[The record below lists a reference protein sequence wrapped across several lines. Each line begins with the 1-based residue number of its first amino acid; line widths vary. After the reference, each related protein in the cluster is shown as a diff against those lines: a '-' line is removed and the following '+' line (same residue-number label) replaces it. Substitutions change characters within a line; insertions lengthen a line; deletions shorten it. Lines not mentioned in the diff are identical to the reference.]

1 MERVNAT
8 KNTAMSLA
16 VQSGCADMVSM
27 LLRYRPSPATAT
39 DLVGREPLLHVAA
52 THGHVAV
59 AMVLIGEGAGG
70 SGLCVDE
77 TDRFGCTA
85 LHKAVSHN
93 RLDFIEQ
100 VLLLHRANVN
110 IADSIYQETALMKAC
125 KLGLMGVI
133 RLLLQQDGVDTLA
146 RSRSGETAASLCR
159 RSVSQDVRALLLI
172 PTAAPP
178 SRSGRSRKSLRED
191 NGGVAMDMR
200 SEKYLQQLED
210 STTICPVKLR
220 TVTKKMAGEIA
231 RARTAKRFTQAEL
244 ARRLSVSKQVIQ
256 QLEAAKGIPDIHL
269 IRRLNQELCVSLI
282 ATQ

>member
-8 KNTAMSLA
+8 QDTAMSLA
-16 VQSGCADMVSM
+16 VQSGSADMVSM

-59 AMVLIGEGAGG
+59 ALVLIGEGAGG

-110 IADSIYQETALMKAC
+110 IADTIYQETALMKAC

-146 RSRSGETAASLCR
+146 RNRSGETAASLCR
-159 RSVSQDVRALLLI
+159 RSVSQDIRALLPI
-172 PTAAPP
+172 PSAAPP

-220 TVTKKMAGEIA
+220 TVTKKMAAEIA
-231 RARTAKRFTQAEL
+231 RARTAMRFTQAEL

-256 QLEAAKGIPDIHL
+256 QLEAAKGISDIHL

>member
-1 MERVNAT
+1 
-8 KNTAMSLA
+8 MSLA
-16 VQSGCADMVSM
+16 VQSGSADMVSM

-59 AMVLIGEGAGG
+59 ALVLIGVGVGG

-77 TDRFGCTA
+77 QDRFGCTA

-110 IADSIYQETALMKAC
+110 IADTIYQETALMKAC

-146 RSRSGETAASLCR
+146 RNRSGETAASLCR
-159 RSVSQDVRALLLI
+159 RSVSQDVRALLPI
-172 PTAAPP
+172 PSAAAAPP
-178 SRSGRSRKSLRED
+178 SRSGRSRKSLREE

-256 QLEAAKGIPDIHL
+256 QLEAAKGISDIHL